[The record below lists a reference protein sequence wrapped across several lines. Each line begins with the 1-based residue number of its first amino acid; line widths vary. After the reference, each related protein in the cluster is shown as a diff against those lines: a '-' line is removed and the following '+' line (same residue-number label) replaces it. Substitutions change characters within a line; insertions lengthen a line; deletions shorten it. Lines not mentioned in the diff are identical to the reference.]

1 MQETRIDHLIKY
13 ECSICEEEITLS
25 LKAVIHTKVVNCPY
39 CNPANYEATESV
51 SSEFNSSLKV
61 G

>member
-1 MQETRIDHLIKY
+1 MMTVEDTRVDKLIKY
-13 ECSICEEEITLS
+13 ECSTCEGEITLS

-39 CNPANYEATESV
+39 CNPVVMEEA
-51 SSEFNSSLKV
+51 